1 MASLAE
7 PHLTVTSLERLAEA
21 LGDNEL
27 KAALRSIGAG
37 ERTRRLASEIETA
50 SARIHSLVAAVR
62 GFTYMDQSNVPA
74 PIAIGQGLL
83 DTVAV
88 LRSKARAKSVTV
100 NVQVEDDLPCVDGL
114 GGELNQVW
122 SNLIANAID
131 AVPEGGR
138 VDVSA
143 TRSDSAV
150 LVSVVDDGPGVPEE
164 LAARIFEPFFT
175 TKPLG
180 EGTGLGLDIARR
192 LVLKHEGQI
201 EVESRPGRTEFRVVL
216 PGT

>member
-1 MASLAE
+1 
-7 PHLTVTSLERLAEA
+7 
-21 LGDNEL
+21 
-27 KAALRSIGAG
+27 
-37 ERTRRLASEIETA
+37 
-50 SARIHSLVAAVR
+50 
-62 GFTYMDQSNVPA
+62 MDQSNVPA
-74 PIAIGQGLL
+74 PVAIGQGLE

-100 NVQVEDDLPCVDGL
+100 NIQVEADLPCVDGL

-143 TRSDSAV
+143 SRSDNAV
-150 LVSVVDDGPGVPEE
+150 LVRVVDDGPGVPEE

-192 LVLKHEGQI
+192 LVLKHEGVI